1 MSKSNFIPSYAIFQ
15 LVDFSLTQPWQPELI
30 KIEKIKI
37 LFFSEKCRRVAMGP
51 SQSLEFSHIKK
62 GQKISTNIWWG
73 GKMRKT
79 RLERPTELVI
89 RNTHLI
95 KDVNFECCRQLFLIL
110 LSKVWNARIFGH
122 LGTSIAVRWWRKLF
136 CNKGRLKL
144 THKSA

>member
-1 MSKSNFIPSYAIFQ
+1 MSKSHFIESYAIFQ
-15 LVDFSLTQPWQPELI
+15 LVDFFLTQPWQPEPI

-89 RNTHLI
+89 RNIHFI
-95 KDVNFECCRQLFLIL
+95 KYFNLKRRCKLFLIFI
-110 LSKVWNARIFGH
+110 SKVWNARILRH
-122 LGTSIAVRWWRKLF
+122 LGTSISVRWWRKLL
-136 CNKGRLKL
+136 CNKGRLKVL
-144 THKSA
+144 A